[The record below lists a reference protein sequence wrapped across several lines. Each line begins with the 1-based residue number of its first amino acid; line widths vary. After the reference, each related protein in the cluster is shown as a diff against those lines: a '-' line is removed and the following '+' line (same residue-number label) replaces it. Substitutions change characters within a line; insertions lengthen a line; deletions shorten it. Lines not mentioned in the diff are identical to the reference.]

1 MFGPCR
7 TPTTIAT
14 LQVFQTEIMESIA
27 EENDVLPQQSPTNL
41 TPVFVYGTLCA
52 VPLLAWALMG
62 DASQTDAVKKL
73 IRPARV
79 EGFARYGIKSC
90 DYPAAVKCEGSEIR
104 GYLVTFSNSSQ
115 RKKLDDFEGET
126 YSPTHLMAQILNP
139 NGEASGQ
146 CVDAEIYLW
155 NGSLEN
161 LTMEPWDL
169 EGFIEERLEDWLDLF
184 DGIELVG

>member
-1 MFGPCR
+1 MIFGPYCA
-7 TPTTIAT
+7 PTSIAV
-14 LQVFQTEIMESIA
+14 QIMESTA
-27 EENDVLPQQSPTNL
+27 EEKDVLPQESAANL

-90 DYPAAVKCEGSEIR
+90 DYPAAVKCDGSEIR
-104 GYLVTFSNSSQ
+104 GYLVTFTNSSQ
-115 RKKLDDFEGET
+115 RKKLDDFEGEI
-126 YSPTHLMAQILNP
+126 YSPTHLTAQVLNQ
-139 NGEASGQ
+139 NGEPSSQ

-184 DGIELVG
+184 DGMELVG